1 MTTAVKTVL
10 VTGAAKRLGRAL
22 ALDLARHGWQI
33 ALHYNSSEKEARATA
48 ADAATAGVKAA
59 LLKADLSRE
68 SETAALVERAVA
80 ELGPLSA
87 LVNSASL
94 FENDDWYSVS
104 RESWDKHIETNLRAP
119 FVLSQAFARQV
130 PRDGAGAIVNIIDQR
145 VLKPTPQFMS
155 YSLSKAGL
163 HWLTVTLAQALAPR
177 VRVNAV
183 GPGPTIVNAR
193 QSQADFARQ
202 REATVL
208 GRGAE
213 PQDVCDAVRYLLE
226 ASAVTGQMI
235 AVDGGQHLIWQT
247 PDVQVRE

>member
-1 MTTAVKTVL
+1 MSKTVL
-10 VTGAAKRLGRAL
+10 VTGGAKRLGRAIV
-22 ALDLARHGWQI
+22 LDLARHGWNVV
-33 ALHYNSSEKEARATA
+33 LHYNSSEKEARATC
-48 ADAATAGVKAA
+48 ADAATIGARIAM
-59 LLKADLSRE
+59 LKADLGRE
-68 SETAALVERAVA
+68 EEMAGLVASAVK
-80 ELGPLSA
+80 EMGPLSA
-87 LVNSASL
+87 LINSASL

-104 RESWDKHIETNLRAP
+104 RESWDRHMEINLRAP
-119 FVLSQAFARQV
+119 FVLSQAFAHQV
-130 PRDGAGAIVNIIDQR
+130 PRDGEGAIVNIIDQR
-145 VLKPTPQFMS
+145 VLKPTPQFLS

-163 HWLTVTLAQALAPR
+163 KWLTTTLAQALAPR

-183 GPGPTIVNAR
+183 GPGPTMINVR

-226 ASAVTGQMI
+226 APAVTGQMI

-247 PDVQVRE
+247 PDVAVKE

>member
-1 MTTAVKTVL
+1 MTIAVKTVL
-10 VTGAAKRLGRAL
+10 VTGAAKRLGRAI
-22 ALDLARHGWQI
+22 ALDLARHGWSVAI
-33 ALHYNSSEKEARATA
+33 HYNSSEKEARATA
-48 ADAATAGVKAA
+48 ADAATAGVKVA

-68 SETAALVERAVA
+68 SETATLIERAA
-80 ELGPLSA
+80 QELGPLTG

-104 RESWDKHIETNLRAP
+104 RESWDKHMETNLRAP
-119 FVLSQAFARQV
+119 FVLAQAFARQV
-130 PRDGAGAIVNIIDQR
+130 PRDAHGAIVNLIDQR
-145 VLKPTPQFMS
+145 VLKPTPQFFS

-163 HWLTVTLAQALAPR
+163 KWLTTTLAQALAPR
-177 VRVNAV
+177 IRVNAV
-183 GPGPTIVNAR
+183 APGPTIINAR

-213 PQDVCDAVRYLLE
+213 PQDICDAVRYLLE
-226 ASAVTGQMI
+226 ASAVTGQML

-247 PDVQVRE
+247 PDVGVKE